1 MLAQAAW
8 HAQPAGGV
16 SDELQHAL
24 IARLARRSTG
34 WLRLHGATVG
44 SDGRSDGQHE
54 RQDAGKFRTR
64 HLSSGELMS
73 WSVRPTPPRIGAWQ
87 PTPRIGAGDSS
98 RRQQTRRRRIIRD
111 LRNRSACCKT
121 CNQKEAAW
129 HLPFPVPATRVRKRR
144 CRTCM
149 FLGCVSCSTSIS
161 STRRNATAS
170 RLLPPTAVASADPR
184 RRPRAQRQ
192 GASSAEWIYR
202 E

>member
-111 LRNRSACCKT
+111 LRNRSA
-121 CNQKEAAW
+121 ARR
-129 HLPFPVPATRVRKRR
+129 ATRKRQRGTFLSCAQPPARGCGKETAR
-144 CRTCM
+144 CI

>member
-1 MLAQAAW
+1 VLAQAAW

-111 LRNRSACCKT
+111 LRTRSAARRATRKRQRGT
-121 CNQKEAAW
+121 FS
-129 HLPFPVPATRVRKRR
+129 FPVPSPATRS
-144 CRTCM
+144 CGNCI

-184 RRPRAQRQ
+184 RRPHAQRQ